1 MVTEIR
7 WNLDPRY
14 NEPLYHELLGITSN
28 FLTPPVIVKYLKQN
42 LDITKP
48 LYSKHILQVPCPFLK
63 SRFHCTKNKK
73 NAHIYVQYACFKR
86 WVCRSAIKASTA
98 LNCLIFAF
106 PCAGVPKKAFKS
118 YVDNWWQW
126 YMCINVYSKANSLCS
141 FRRYISSVC
150 SKLLLTSDLNRWK
163 DTLPDKWLMLT
174 CWIKSTISTMYLI
187 LIMLLGWTI
196 LNRSP
201 CFNRLCSS

>member
-1 MVTEIR
+1 MVIEIR
-7 WNLDPRY
+7 WNLHPRY
-14 NEPLYHELLGITSN
+14 NEPLYNKLLGITSN
-28 FLTPPVIVKYLKQN
+28 FLTPPVIVKCLKQN

-73 NAHIYVQYACFKR
+73 NAYIYVQYACFKR

-106 PCAGVPKKAFKS
+106 PCAGVSKKPLKVMWIT
-118 YVDNWWQW
+118 YDIVIHV
-126 YMCINVYSKANSLCS
+126 YTVYSTANSLCS
-141 FRRYISSVC
+141 FRRYISSVF
-150 SKLLLTSDLNRWK
+150 SKLLLTSDLNRWN

-187 LIMLLGWTI
+187 LIMLLGWMI
-196 LNRSP
+196 
-201 CFNRLCSS
+201 